1 MADSVSLPHSGGLVR
16 HWGHYAP
23 QLLSAA
29 ILLVI
34 ALGFRPH
41 AVGLPVLLASAALLL
56 FVLMTW
62 LQMRDHDRRLCEQCA
77 SSMPLNAAEHAA
89 RYRRRFRLVHSGNNP
104 RLLVPYLAVL
114 VGSNFLTSMPG
125 RTVWALVQASMV
137 YLILAH
143 ASHRKLQP
151 WCPWCSD
158 GGGGTDQLDPDPDA
172 PRGDRRQLV

>member
-1 MADSVSLPHSGGLVR
+1 MADSVSLPYSGGFAR
-16 HWGHYAP
+16 SWGHYAP
-23 QLLSAA
+23 QLLSVA

-34 ALGFRPH
+34 ALGFRPY
-41 AVGLPVLLASAALLL
+41 AVGLTTLLASVGLLL
-56 FVLMTW
+56 FVLLTW
-62 LQMRDHDRRLCEQCA
+62 LHMRDHDRRLCERCA

-89 RYRRRFRLVHSGNNP
+89 RYQRRFWLVHSGSNP
-104 RLLVPYLAVL
+104 RLLVPYLLVL

-125 RTVWALVQASMV
+125 RTVWALVQLSMV

-151 WCPWCSD
+151 WCSWCSG
-158 GGGGTDQLDPDPDA
+158 GGGGTEQLDPEPDL